1 MTTAQLRPWSQVVTL
16 DHDVESGNTAVAAY
30 AIDLGALVAGDPRI
44 PRVYRQPADFFA
56 VTHLTTG
63 LRRLLSDVLAGL
75 TGGTGDRVLQLRSPF
90 GGGKSHT
97 LAALYHAARDRGAL
111 DLLPEGAALPRPG
124 AVRIAVFDGEKFDVQ
139 GRSWRASRCTR
150 CGGRLAAQLGRY
162 DAVAYHDANR
172 IAPGGDRIA
181 EMLGDGPTLI
191 LLDEVLKYLERAGA
205 EVVGDSTL
213 GRQTQDFVQSLSVEV
228 ARSARAVLVYSLQA
242 STREALGNEALLAM
256 LDHLTSRVD
265 AKREPVSGDEILPVL
280 RRRLLREP
288 WPSADDARPV
298 AEAYAGEITRMRA
311 AHAVDEASAA
321 RPRMTGWRCATGSW
335 PRTRSTRR

>member
-63 LRRLLSDVLAGL
+63 LRRLLGDVLAGL

-97 LAALYHAARDRGAL
+97 LAALYHTARDRSAL

-139 GRSWRASRCTR
+139 GRLVEGQQVHTMW
-150 CGGRLAAQLGRY
+150 GVLAAQLGRY
-162 DAVAYHDANR
+162 DAVAYHDTNR

-242 STREALGNEALLAM
+242 STARRSATRRCWPCSTTSPLAS
-256 LDHLTSRVD
+256 TPSASRSP
-265 AKREPVSGDEILPVL
+265 ATRSCPYCAAGCCASRGRPPTTPAPL
-280 RRRLLREP
+280 RRH
-288 WPSADDARPV
+288 
-298 AEAYAGEITRMRA
+298 MQ
-311 AHAVDEASAA
+311 
-321 RPRMTGWRCATGSW
+321 PRSPACAPHT
-335 PRTRSTRR
+335 P